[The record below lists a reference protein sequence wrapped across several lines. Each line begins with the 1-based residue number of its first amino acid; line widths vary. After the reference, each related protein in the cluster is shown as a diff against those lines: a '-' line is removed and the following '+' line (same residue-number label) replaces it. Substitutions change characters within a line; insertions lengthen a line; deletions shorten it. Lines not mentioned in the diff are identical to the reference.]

1 MSKKEKVKKPFY
13 KRIWVW
19 VIAIIVIIAV
29 ASGSGDDNEAET
41 ASGTADGS
49 DKTEEKSDEVSE
61 EEDDEVTEVKVGQP
75 AEVADVTFTVND
87 VEETTTIES
96 GNEFIDNAETS
107 GKFVI
112 LDMTVENG
120 KDESFMIDSNFFTII
135 TKDGTEY
142 DSISSGDA
150 FMALGDSATDFLLE
164 KINPNLDKSGKVV
177 FEVGGDVE
185 VSESVL
191 EAQTG
196 FFGTEKIEISLSE

>member
-1 MSKKEKVKKPFY
+1 MSKEKVKKPFF

-19 VIAIIVIIAV
+19 VVAIIVIIAI
-29 ASGSGDDNEAET
+29 ASGTGDDNEAET
-41 ASGTADGS
+41 ASGTADSGS
-49 DKTEEKSDEVSE
+49 DKKTEEKDDAK
-61 EEDDEVTEVKVGQP
+61 EDDVTGVKIGQP
-75 AEVADVTFTVND
+75 AEVADVTFTVD
-87 VEETTTIES
+87 GVEETSEIES

-120 KDESFMIDSNFFTII
+120 QDESLMIDSSFFKIVTE
-135 TKDGTEY
+135 DGTKY
-142 DSISSGDA
+142 DPISSGDA
-150 FMALGDSATDFLLE
+150 FMALGDSATDFFLE

-177 FEVGGDVE
+177 FEVGEDVDL
-185 VSESVL
+185 SETIL